1 MRIDVQ
7 PIEHQPRA
15 AQIQG
20 AACVVKRRLTL
31 TVART
36 LVRRVSAAPAAL
48 CLALSATGANA
59 QVDIVESAQ
68 LIALRTEAR
77 AHEHGEGVPRSA
89 QRAVEL
95 YCAAAKGGDAE
106 AQFSLGWMYANGRG
120 VPRDDA
126 TAAIF
131 FRLAAEQGHQ
141 HALKMQRFVG
151 KPAAELPECL
161 REKLP
166 ARIEAVQAP
175 PQIPTPPPQ
184 SEFVPLTVSQKQAL
198 EIVKRLAPEYGVNPR
213 LALAVIRAESN
224 FDASA
229 RSVKNAQGL
238 MQLIPETSARFNVA
252 RPFDPVQNVR
262 GGLAYLRWLLAYF
275 RGNVA
280 LVAAAY
286 NAGEGTVNRYKG
298 IPPYAETRAY
308 VKRIIEWFGMNDHP
322 YDAGVTG
329 PSPELDRI
337 RAPRGF

>member
-1 MRIDVQ
+1 MHTGIHSLEQ
-7 PIEHQPRA
+7 IPRVA
-15 AQIQG
+15 HTVG
-20 AACVVKRRLTL
+20 AVKHRFSL
-31 TVART
+31 AMSRT
-36 LVRRVSAAPAAL
+36 LKRRVSAAPAAL
-48 CLALSATGANA
+48 CLALGATGAQA
-59 QVDIVESAQ
+59 QVDVVESAQ

-77 AHEHGEGVPRSA
+77 AHEHGEGVPRNA
-89 QRAVEL
+89 RRAVEL
-95 YCAAAKGGDAE
+95 YCAAAKRGDAE

-120 VPRDDA
+120 VRRDDA

-151 KPAAELPECL
+151 EAAAELPECL
-161 REKLP
+161 REKP
-166 ARIEAVQAP
+166 PVIVETAQAP
-175 PQIPTPPPQ
+175 VQPETPQPLP
-184 SEFVPLTVSQKQAL
+184 EFVPITVSQKQAL
-198 EIVKRLAPEYGVNPR
+198 EIVTRLAPQYGVNPR

-275 RGNVA
+275 QGNVS

-298 IPPYAETRAY
+298 VPPYAETRAY
-308 VKRIIEWFGMNDHP
+308 VKRIIDWFGKHDHP
-322 YDAGVTG
+322 YDAEVTG
-329 PSPELDRI
+329 PSPELHRI
-337 RAPRGF
+337 PAARGF